1 MASNIIMFWDRI
13 NVLGDPLAGI
23 EVLGNPAIAVPENA
37 CGFRLCLST
46 LNWHDAWYFAH
57 PGLQGLPF
65 TSHGIT
71 CSSSCAGVPSAD
83 AIVATGPVHG
93 CQSGSYQFQRRW
105 GPSASE
111 RRHPTEAV
119 GGRWRAFTVLMSF
132 RIYAGQAAHFGSSP
146 DALWMFVRV
155 TIRQPKPT
163 PSIWPRSWLRSRLTD
178 IS

>member
-1 MASNIIMFWDRI
+1 MANIIMFWDRI

-23 EVLGNPAIAVPENA
+23 EVLSNQAIAVPAKRAGFGSA
-37 CGFRLCLST
+37 CPIST
-46 LNWHDAWYFAH
+46 GTTRGTSRARDSRDCPSPATASRTRRRSPACRPPTPSSREARCTAVRAAH
-57 PGLQGLPF
+57 
-65 TSHGIT
+65 TS
-71 CSSSCAGVPSAD
+71 SR
-83 AIVATGPVHG
+83 
-93 CQSGSYQFQRRW
+93 RRW
-105 GPSASE
+105 RPSASE

-132 RIYAGQAAHFGSSP
+132 RISAGQAAHFGSSP

-163 PSIWPRSWLRSRLTD
+163 PSIWPRSWLRSRSTG